1 MPDRCFV
8 DFYITRTIIIY
19 LITFKIIIHQPF
31 FTVKANV
38 YRDQQSLGC
47 TLSYTPPT
55 VLLLCCK
62 IVIRYFF
69 EENTFVQF
77 LKGLLHGTNNTNN
90 GTNGSGD
97 CYSSWFK
104 RSQVRNSTFF
114 MTHSVRGTKRIIK
127 YSQTHPS
134 KKLKTIHTNTSLTF

>member
-1 MPDRCFV
+1 MSDRYFV

-19 LITFKIIIHQPF
+19 LNTLKIIIHQPF

-62 IVIRYFF
+62 FVIHYFF

-77 LKGLLHGTNNTNN
+77 LKGLLHGTND
-90 GTNGSGD
+90 TNGSGD
-97 CYSSWFK
+97 CYSSRFK

-114 MTHSVRGTKRIIK
+114 MTHSARGTTRIIK

>member
-1 MPDRCFV
+1 MFCFV
-8 DFYITRTIIIY
+8 DFYITRIIIIY

-38 YRDQQSLGC
+38 YCDQQSLGC

-55 VLLLCCK
+55 VLLCCK
-62 IVIRYFF
+62 FVIQYFF

-77 LKGLLHGTNNTNN
+77 LKGLFHGTNDTNN
-90 GTNGSGD
+90 GSGE

-114 MTHSVRGTKRIIK
+114 MTHSARGTPRIIK

-134 KKLKTIHTNTSLTF
+134 KKLKTIYSNTSIIF